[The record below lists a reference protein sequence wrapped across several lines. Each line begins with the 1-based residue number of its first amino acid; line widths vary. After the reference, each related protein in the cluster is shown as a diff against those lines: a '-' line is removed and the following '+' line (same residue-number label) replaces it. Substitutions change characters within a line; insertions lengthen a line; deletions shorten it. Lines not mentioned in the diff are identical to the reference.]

1 MTERNFLKMHG
12 LGNDFVIID
21 AREEPFEPTA
31 SQAQR
36 IADRHRGVGFDQLIL
51 IEPARSGEAA
61 AYVRFLNSDGSEA
74 GACGNGTRC
83 LAWLLMAQAGTK
95 AVTLETAGGLLACE
109 LLEDGRVRA
118 DMGPARLEWQD
129 IPLAKENDTLHVDFS
144 AGPLDDGV
152 AVNVGN
158 PHIVFFVDDM
168 DDVNL

>member
-109 LLEDGRVRA
+109 LL
-118 DMGPARLEWQD
+118 
-129 IPLAKENDTLHVDFS
+129 
-144 AGPLDDGV
+144 
-152 AVNVGN
+152 
-158 PHIVFFVDDM
+158 
-168 DDVNL
+168 